1 MQGRTIIHTL
11 AAILLAFLPL
21 RAEAHNTAR
30 EFAEMKLNKDYLCEE
45 STTQDPK
52 QALENADLLLI
63 NRVNEYLAQ
72 NHPGTPLS
80 PAVLAGIKHLT
91 MLRGDH
97 TRVLSYIS
105 VAEVTGG
112 APPAAPAPAP
122 NAQPAP
128 AAPEPTPAPAPT
140 PAATKQEPAPAPTQ
154 PSQSSQSS
162 HPSHNSHN
170 SQPPSLPQWQLE
182 VIQELLKAK
191 DIAEASSLLGFFQQ
205 IKKVKSFGIV
215 TDCPDRDTVYWIVGN
230 PAGGIKAAL
239 SPASPDGSRHNFS
252 DGSSATLASFSG
264 NPAIWFAF

>member
-1 MQGRTIIHTL
+1 MQGRKILQAL
-11 AAILLAFLPL
+11 ALLVLPLLPL
-21 RAEAHNTAR
+21 RAEAQNTAR

-105 VAEVTGG
+105 IAEVTGG
-112 APPAAPAPAP
+112 APPAAPAPKS
-122 NAQPAP
+122 QPAP
-128 AAPEPTPAPAPT
+128 APPEPTPAPA
-140 PAATKQEPAPAPTQ
+140 Q
-154 PSQSSQSS
+154 PSQPSHNSQSS
-162 HPSHNSHN
+162 HPS
-170 SQPPSLPQWQLE
+170 SLPQWQLE

-205 IKKVKSFGIV
+205 IKKIKSFGIV

>member
-1 MQGRTIIHTL
+1 MQGRKILQTL
-11 AAILLAFLPL
+11 ALLVLPLLPL
-21 RAEAHNTAR
+21 RAEAQNTAR

-105 VAEVTGG
+105 IAEVTGG
-112 APPAAPAPAP
+112 APPAAPAPKS
-122 NAQPAP
+122 QPAP
-128 AAPEPTPAPAPT
+128 APSAQPVGCSELQRAASPASPSSPSPEGLNH
-140 PAATKQEPAPAPTQ
+140 K
-154 PSQSSQSS
+154 PSTSN
-162 HPSHNSHN
+162 PS
-170 SQPPSLPQWQLE
+170 SLPQWQLE

-205 IKKVKSFGIV
+205 IKKIKSFGIV

>member
-1 MQGRTIIHTL
+1 MQGRKILQAL
-11 AAILLAFLPL
+11 ALLVLPLLPL
-21 RAEAHNTAR
+21 RAEAQNTAR

-105 VAEVTGG
+105 IAEVTGG
-112 APPAAPAPAP
+112 APPAAPAPKS
-122 NAQPAP
+122 QPAP
-128 AAPEPTPAPAPT
+128 APPEPTPAPA
-140 PAATKQEPAPAPTQ
+140 Q
-154 PSQSSQSS
+154 PSQPSQSS
-162 HPSHNSHN
+162 HPSHNSQSSHP
-170 SQPPSLPQWQLE
+170 SSLPQWQLE

-205 IKKVKSFGIV
+205 IKKIKSFGIV

>member
-11 AAILLAFLPL
+11 AAILLALLPF
-21 RAEAHNTAR
+21 RATAQNTAR
-30 EFAEMKLNKDYLCEE
+30 EFAEMKLNKEYLCEE

-112 APPAAPAPAP
+112 APPAAPAPQAP
-122 NAQPAP
+122 KAQPAP
-128 AAPEPTPAPAPT
+128 AAPEPTPAPAL
-140 PAATKQEPAPAPTQ
+140 AAPKQEPAPTPAPSHN
-154 PSQSSQSS
+154 SQSSQSS
-162 HPSHNSHN
+162 QAAQPS
-170 SQPPSLPQWQLE
+170 SLPQWQLE

>member
-11 AAILLAFLPL
+11 AAILLALLPL
-21 RAEAHNTAR
+21 RAEAQNTAR

-105 VAEVTGG
+105 IAEVTGG
-112 APPAAPAPAP
+112 APPAAPAA
-122 NAQPAP
+122 
-128 AAPEPTPAPAPT
+128 PAPAPA
-140 PAATKQEPAPAPTQ
+140 PKSEAAPAPSAQ
-154 PSQSSQSS
+154 PVGCSELQRAASPESPSSSPES
-162 HPSHNSHN
+162 LKSKPSTSNPS
-170 SQPPSLPQWQLE
+170 SLPQWQLE

-205 IKKVKSFGIV
+205 IKKIKSFGIV

-239 SPASPDGSRHNFS
+239 SPASPDGSRYNFS

>member
-11 AAILLAFLPL
+11 AAILLALLPF
-21 RAEAHNTAR
+21 RATAQNTAR

-122 NAQPAP
+122 QAPEAQPAP
-128 AAPEPTPAPAPT
+128 AAPEPTPAPAL
-140 PAATKQEPAPAPTQ
+140 AAPKQEPAPTPAPSHN
-154 PSQSSQSS
+154 SQSSQSS
-162 HPSHNSHN
+162 QPS
-170 SQPPSLPQWQLE
+170 SLPQWQLE

>member
-1 MQGRTIIHTL
+1 MQGRKILQAL
-11 AAILLAFLPL
+11 ALLVLPLLPL
-21 RAEAHNTAR
+21 RAEAQNTAR

-105 VAEVTGG
+105 IAEVTGG
-112 APPAAPAPAP
+112 APPAAPAPKS
-122 NAQPAP
+122 QPAP
-128 AAPEPTPAPAPT
+128 AAPEPTPAPA
-140 PAATKQEPAPAPTQ
+140 Q
-154 PSQSSQSS
+154 PSQSS

-170 SQPPSLPQWQLE
+170 SQSSHPSSLPQWQLE

-205 IKKVKSFGIV
+205 IKKIKSFGIV

>member
-1 MQGRTIIHTL
+1 MQGRKILQAL
-11 AAILLAFLPL
+11 ALLVLPLLPL
-21 RAEAHNTAR
+21 RAEAQNTAR

-105 VAEVTGG
+105 IAEVTGG
-112 APPAAPAPAP
+112 APPAAPAPKS
-122 NAQPAP
+122 QPAP
-128 AAPEPTPAPAPT
+128 APSAQPVGGSELQRAASPES
-140 PAATKQEPAPAPTQ
+140 
-154 PSQSSQSS
+154 PSS
-162 HPSHNSHN
+162 PSPEGLNHKPSTSNPS
-170 SQPPSLPQWQLE
+170 SLPQWQLE

-205 IKKVKSFGIV
+205 IKKIKSFGIV

-239 SPASPDGSRHNFS
+239 SPASPDGSRHNFG

>member
-1 MQGRTIIHTL
+1 MQGRKILQAL
-11 AAILLAFLPL
+11 ALLVLPLLPL
-21 RAEAHNTAR
+21 RAEAQNTAR

-105 VAEVTGG
+105 IAEVTGG
-112 APPAAPAPAP
+112 APPAAPAPKS
-122 NAQPAP
+122 QPAP
-128 AAPEPTPAPAPT
+128 APSAQPVGGSELQQAASPES
-140 PAATKQEPAPAPTQ
+140 
-154 PSQSSQSS
+154 PSS
-162 HPSHNSHN
+162 PSPEGLNHKPSTSNPS
-170 SQPPSLPQWQLE
+170 SLPQWQLE

-205 IKKVKSFGIV
+205 IKKIKSFGIV

-252 DGSSATLASFSG
+252 DGSSAPLASFSG

>member
-11 AAILLAFLPL
+11 AAILLALLPF
-21 RAEAHNTAR
+21 RATAQNTAR
-30 EFAEMKLNKDYLCEE
+30 EFAEMKLNKEYLCEE

-105 VAEVTGG
+105 IAEVTSG

-122 NAQPAP
+122 QAPKAQPAP
-128 AAPEPTPAPAPT
+128 AAPAPTPAPSQ
-140 PAATKQEPAPAPTQ
+140 AAQ
-154 PSQSSQSS
+154 PSQSS
-162 HPSHNSHN
+162 HPSHNSQSSQS
-170 SQPPSLPQWQLE
+170 SQPSSLPQWQLE

>member
-11 AAILLAFLPL
+11 AAILLALLPF
-21 RAEAHNTAR
+21 RATAQNTAR

-105 VAEVTGG
+105 IAEVTGG
-112 APPAAPAPAP
+112 APPAPTAPAAPAPK
-122 NAQPAP
+122 AQPAP
-128 AAPEPTPAPAPT
+128 AAPEPTPAPAPA
-140 PAATKQEPAPAPTQ
+140 PAAPKQEPAPAPSQ
-154 PSQSSQSS
+154 PSQPSQSS
-162 HPSHNSHN
+162 HPSHNSQ
-170 SQPPSLPQWQLE
+170 SSSLPQWQLE

-215 TDCPDRDTVYWIVGN
+215 TDCPDRNTVYWIVGN
-230 PAGGIKAAL
+230 PAVGIKAAL